1 MLLVVPMMSPTFPE
15 IPVPERLT
23 VISSTASSASLSWLV
38 SPEMEQ
44 TPHSFLVSYQSEGT
58 EPKSISTGSCSTVI
72 TGLKPGT
79 EYTVRVYTEL
89 QHGGK
94 SQPASLIIKT
104 GLNFICSEYIM
115 TNCRS
120 ARNGT
125 GTGFTGMP
133 WS

>member
-1 MLLVVPMMSPTFPE
+1 MYILSISLTTNILVHPE

-23 VISSTASSASLSWLV
+23 VSSITASSASLSWLV

-58 EPKSISTGSCSTVI
+58 EPKSISTGSCSTDI

-79 EYTVRVYTEL
+79 DYTVKVYTEL

-94 SQPASLIIKT
+94 SQPASVQMKT
-104 GLNFICSEYIM
+104 GEISGRGE
-115 TNCRS
+115 
-120 ARNGT
+120 
-125 GTGFTGMP
+125 
-133 WS
+133 